1 MEKEIYILGIGRNT
15 IVYIELLEL
24 CGYTIKGLY
33 HYDDSR
39 IGELY
44 FGYPIIGSSEEL
56 YSKSQLNGMNFALS
70 MGDNKF
76 RREAYEKIT
85 SRGGNV
91 PTLVHPKAD
100 VSKYAK
106 LGNGVVV
113 HSNAVVHPDTTIGD
127 NTVISCNCSIIH
139 TSTIGSHC
147 YLAAGVI
154 FGAFNEVKDNVF
166 IGLGAIIVSG
176 KVACI
181 GDNVTIGAGAVVTSS
196 VDANSVIAGVPAK
209 LIRKV

>member
-33 HYDDSR
+33 HFDNSR
-39 IGELY
+39 TGEIY
-44 FGYPIIGSSEEL
+44 FGYPIIGSAEEL
-56 YSKSQLNGMNFALS
+56 YAKSQLSGMSFALS
-70 MGDNKF
+70 MGDNKY
-76 RREAYEKIT
+76 RREAYEKII
-85 SRGGNV
+85 SKGGNI
-91 PTLVHPKAD
+91 PTIVHPKAD

-113 HSNAVVHPDTTIGD
+113 HSNAVVHPDTLIGD

-139 TSTIGSHC
+139 TSKIGSHC

-166 IGLGAIIVSG
+166 MGLGAIIVSG
-176 KVACI
+176 KEACI
-181 GDNVTIGAGAVVTSS
+181 GDNVTIGAGAVVTAS
-196 VDANSVIAGVPAK
+196 VEPNSVMAGVPAK
-209 LIRKV
+209 LIRRK